1 MLFNLETK
9 IRVTP
14 NLFLA
19 FLVFEGIYEKI
30 NCTTSDDW
38 NEGHPFKDRR
48 NISLF
53 VSYASNRRC
62 GFKIGRITFSSFLA
76 WFSWESQLCCFASCN
91 RINHSRYDVARRG
104 SVSNVNGS
112 SISPVV
118 VRFLM
123 LLNQK
128 L

>member
-1 MLFNLETK
+1 MSIWEDSEMECADKVFYGSFALLF
-9 IRVTP
+9 IYM
-14 NLFLA
+14 FLLPCLCA
-19 FLVFEGIYEKI
+19 AQITSSCAGVYEKI

-76 WFSWESQLCCFASCN
+76 WFSF
-91 RINHSRYDVARRG
+91 
-104 SVSNVNGS
+104 
-112 SISPVV
+112 
-118 VRFLM
+118 FLGVTA
-123 LLNQK
+123 LLIYF